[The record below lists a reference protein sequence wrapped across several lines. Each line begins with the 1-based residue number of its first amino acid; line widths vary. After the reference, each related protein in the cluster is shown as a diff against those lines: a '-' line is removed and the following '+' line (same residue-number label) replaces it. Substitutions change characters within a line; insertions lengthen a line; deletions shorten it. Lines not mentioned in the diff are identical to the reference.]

1 MIESLEKRL
10 SDLAAKQGAWSL
22 TVGDPRTTFYS
33 QELLPLWEAVE
44 ALQQTKGEAYQYVEL
59 AGPCGYFSAAFVESR
74 FVVVS
79 PGERIIAEV
88 ADARR
93 LLQRAEADRGA
104 LSMPKS
110 IESVELFFMPSPSN
124 PSHPHTSRIPL

>member
-33 QELLPLWEAVE
+33 PKLLPLWEAVE

-59 AGPCGYFSAAFVESR
+59 AGPCGYFSGAFVKSR

-79 PGERIIAEV
+79 PGEHIIGEV
-88 ADARR
+88 ADTRR
-93 LLQRAEADRGA
+93 LLQKAEADRGA
-104 LSMPKS
+104 LSVPKS
-110 IESVELFFMPSPSN
+110 IESPELF
-124 PSHPHTSRIPL
+124 